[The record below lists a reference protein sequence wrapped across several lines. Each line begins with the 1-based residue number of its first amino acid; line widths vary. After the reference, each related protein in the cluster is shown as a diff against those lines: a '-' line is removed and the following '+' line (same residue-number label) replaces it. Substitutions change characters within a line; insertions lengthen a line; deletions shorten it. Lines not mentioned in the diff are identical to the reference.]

1 MKKYIILFF
10 LTVISLV
17 SALSQSLAEKLG
29 YRETDKLLII
39 HADDLGVAHSQNI
52 ASFLAMKTGPV
63 NSASIMMPCPWVT
76 EVAEFAQKNPSADLG
91 LHLTM
96 TNEWKHMNWGPVAS
110 KDKVPS
116 LINEF
121 GFLYDNCLSFGQK
134 AKVEEAEIELR
145 AQIDQAIEMGIRP
158 THLDTHMGCLVF
170 NSPELFEVYLKLGR
184 EYKIPVMVGRLFV
197 QAASPAFKEKIT
209 KDDIIIESIL
219 TANVPDYES
228 GMAAYYEK
236 SLRNLSSGVNVLLIH
251 LAFNNTEM
259 QAVTI
264 GKEPWGALW
273 RQQDFNFFTSTKCKE
288 IIEDEGIQLVTWRE
302 IQNVMYP
309 EK

>member
-1 MKKYIILFF
+1 MKKYIIVFF
-10 LTVISLV
+10 LTLISLV

-29 YRETDKLLII
+29 YKETDKLLII

-76 EVAEFAQKNPSADLG
+76 EVAEFAQKTPNADLG

-96 TNEWKHMNWGPVAS
+96 TNEWKHMNWGPLAS

-145 AQIDQAIEMGIRP
+145 AQIDQAIKMGIRP

-197 QAASPAFKEKIT
+197 QAASPAFKDKIT

-219 TANVPDYES
+219 TANVPNYES

-236 SLRNLSSGVNVLLIH
+236 TLRNLSSGVNVLLIH
-251 LAFNNTEM
+251 LAFNNAEM

-273 RQQDFNFFTSTKCKE
+273 RQQDFDFFTSTECKE

-302 IQNVMYP
+302 IQKVMYP
-309 EK
+309 E

>member
-1 MKKYIILFF
+1 
-10 LTVISLV
+10 
-17 SALSQSLAEKLG
+17 
-29 YRETDKLLII
+29 
-39 HADDLGVAHSQNI
+39 
-52 ASFLAMKTGPV
+52 
-63 NSASIMMPCPWVT
+63 
-76 EVAEFAQKNPSADLG
+76 
-91 LHLTM
+91 
-96 TNEWKHMNWGPVAS
+96 MNWGPVAS

-209 KDDIIIESIL
+209 KDDIIIESL
-219 TANVPDYES
+219 CVLHRLKCAET
-228 GMAAYYEK
+228 
-236 SLRNLSSGVNVLLIH
+236 SS
-251 LAFNNTEM
+251 
-259 QAVTI
+259 
-264 GKEPWGALW
+264 
-273 RQQDFNFFTSTKCKE
+273 
-288 IIEDEGIQLVTWRE
+288 
-302 IQNVMYP
+302 
-309 EK
+309 